1 MSKYSDI
8 LFENLPLVLWSLI
21 EGVINYFKKLK
32 LKTMANKIAKVT
44 KGGNLNKTTSSGIS
58 SKGVS
63 RISIAVV
70 KKYFTQKT
78 TRNG

>member
-1 MSKYSDI
+1 
-8 LFENLPLVLWSLI
+8 
-21 EGVINYFKKLK
+21 
-32 LKTMANKIAKVT
+32 MANKIAKTT
-44 KGGNLNKTTSSGIS
+44 KSGNLNKTTSSGIS

>member
-1 MSKYSDI
+1 
-8 LFENLPLVLWSLI
+8 
-21 EGVINYFKKLK
+21 
-32 LKTMANKIAKVT
+32 MANKIAKVT